1 MNMSAAEAL
10 IEDRRL
16 RILKSLEEMQDRRLN
31 EDVLVRMIAA
41 SGRPIDIDTLRADL
55 TFLQHQGCVA
65 IEKLPRMHGDLW
77 VANMTDTGAR
87 VGSGVQRLHGVARNL
102 MF

>member
-1 MNMSAAEAL
+1 MSAAEAL

-41 SGRPIDIDTLRADL
+41 SGQSIDIDTLRADL

-77 VANMTDTGAR
+77 VVNMTDKGAR
-87 VGSGVQRLHGVARNL
+87 VASGVQRLHGVARNL

>member
-1 MNMSAAEAL
+1 MNMSAASAL

-41 SGRPIDIDTLRADL
+41 SGQSIDIDTLRADL
-55 TFLQHQGCVA
+55 TFLQHQACVS
-65 IEKLPRMHGDLW
+65 IETLPRVHGALG
-77 VANMTDTGAR
+77 VVNMTGIGTRGA
-87 VGSGVQRLHGVARNL
+87 SGVQRLHGVARNL